1 MTTFRS
7 ANPGVAIGFF
17 DLGAYVPPYFGRTRA
32 KDNPYMS
39 DGIHPSDTGY
49 DVIAAIHYAYFT
61 STPA

>member
-1 MTTFRS
+1 MSTFRS

-17 DLGAYVPPYFGRTRA
+17 DLGAYVPPYFGQTGA

-39 DGIHPSDTGY
+39 DGIHPNDTGY
-49 DVIAAIHYAYFT
+49 DVIAAILYAYFT